1 MPKINKVVIV
11 GGGTAGWMTAAA
23 LSKSMPSLDITLI
36 ESDSIG
42 TIGVGEATIP
52 TLQFFNGLLGISPAE
67 FIRCTSGSFKLG
79 ILFENWRTTE
89 SQYFHA
95 FGTTG
100 KSFWAA
106 GFHDFWT
113 KGKQYNISA
122 QFSDYNIEAKAAL
135 ANKFAIGPQKLNY
148 AFHLDAGKYAA
159 LLRQISEQQGVKRL
173 EGKVNRVTQDQ
184 TSGFIQSVSL
194 AAGNTVH
201 GDIFIDC
208 SGFRSLLLGETLNTP
223 FIDYAQWLINDSAI
237 ALQTEKSGPT
247 APYTRSIAH
256 HAGWQWRIPL
266 QNRMGNGIV
275 YSSAHMSDDE
285 AASILVN
292 SVEGERITEPRP
304 IRFKT
309 GYRQQLWNKN
319 VIGIGLAGGFIEPL
333 ESTAIHLIQQGI
345 LRLIKLFPSNSINQ
359 FDIDEYNLS
368 GKIDYEQIRDFI
380 ILHYKQTTRQDSPY
394 WKFCKDMD
402 IPDSLKDRLA
412 LFEQNGRFIQRSE
425 ELFVDSWLQVMIGQG
440 LIPKQYHSVVDEM
453 TLPQLTSYL
462 SSIESN
468 IQRQVEQIP
477 NHDDFLRQLVGNQ

>member
-113 KGKQYNISA
+113 KGKQNNISA

-309 GYRQQLWNKN
+309 GYRQQLWNK
-319 VIGIGLAGGFIEPL
+319 
-333 ESTAIHLIQQGI
+333 T
-345 LRLIKLFPSNSINQ
+345 
-359 FDIDEYNLS
+359 
-368 GKIDYEQIRDFI
+368 
-380 ILHYKQTTRQDSPY
+380 
-394 WKFCKDMD
+394 
-402 IPDSLKDRLA
+402 SLVL
-412 LFEQNGRFIQRSE
+412 G
-425 ELFVDSWLQVMIGQG
+425 
-440 LIPKQYHSVVDEM
+440 
-453 TLPQLTSYL
+453 
-462 SSIESN
+462 
-468 IQRQVEQIP
+468 
-477 NHDDFLRQLVGNQ
+477 